1 MKKLLILAV
10 LIFGIGFFF
19 YFDLGQHLNL
29 ENLKTSRDQLEIF
42 YQNNKVVMIFG
53 YIAVYMMIGLFL
65 LPGST
70 FLTLGAGVIFG
81 PVLGVF
87 VVNIGATLGATL
99 AFLVARYLLRDW
111 VDKHFGNK
119 VKGMNDHLC
128 QNALNGILFFRLV
141 TLFPFF
147 AVNIGLSLSQVKLK
161 YFVLGTMFGI
171 LPATAIYANAGSH
184 LASIESFS
192 DVMSFRVL
200 GALTL
205 LGVLALI
212 PIVYKAAKTGKN
224 SC

>member
-111 VDKHFGNK
+111 VEKYFGNQ
-119 VKGMNDHLC
+119 VKGMNDRLC
-128 QNALNGILFFRLV
+128 HDALNCILFFRLV
-141 TLFPFF
+141 PLFPFF

-161 YFVLGTMFGI
+161 YFVLGTMLGI

-212 PIVYKAAKTGKN
+212 PIVYKASKTGKN